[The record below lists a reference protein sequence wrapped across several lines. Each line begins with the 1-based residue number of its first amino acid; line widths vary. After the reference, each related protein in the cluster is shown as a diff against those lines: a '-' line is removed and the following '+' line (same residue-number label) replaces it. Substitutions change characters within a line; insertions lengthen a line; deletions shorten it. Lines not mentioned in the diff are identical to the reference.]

1 MKELSGPGDIPN
13 CQALDRSQMPLATH
27 DTSTQN
33 HTPLLN
39 GAAHNQTNAPS
50 FDVPEGAGE
59 RIGGVGGGVRRTCR
73 GGTPGGRCSSS
84 PCAPLLDADPTTSAP
99 CTNMP
104 VERRPSSRVGPRHAS
119 QPAPHPH
126 DPGTPLNVRQEPPH
140 GLQQCPKE
148 IALRRSKPH
157 KTGRPPPSI
166 PASDL
171 VGMAAGQQAPLRQ
184 APGLVGPLHQAPR
197 IGATAGGS
205 RSGEAPLLF
214 SCLAQSCSSVFP
226 AHPFLV
232 NTRNQAAG

>member
-1 MKELSGPGDIPN
+1 M
-13 CQALDRSQMPLATH
+13 CRR
-27 DTSTQN
+27 
-33 HTPLLN
+33 
-39 GAAHNQTNAPS
+39 
-50 FDVPEGAGE
+50 AGE
-59 RIGGVGGGVRRTCR
+59 RIGGGGAYVEHVEVEHREDVALLLRVR
-73 GGTPGGRCSSS
+73 PCSMQ
-84 PCAPLLDADPTTSAP
+84 TTSAP
-99 CTNMP
+99 RTNMP